1 MVENVNN
8 GNVGKIWTKIRN
20 ATSDSKYLKGLDAK
34 INSVMQGEST
44 VSTEKIMND
53 SVFANMDE
61 KTRIRFNKIAGL
73 DGNAKSFT
81 RDELRILYALADAKL
96 VDNKFEFDLKW
107 DNTEQSAL
115 KEAKSEANI
124 GGEAIG
130 EMEVVVDNLTADNST
145 ARHIK
150 IVNTS
155 EFDKSKPLAEKLKS
169 ENPDEVMTAINNEI
183 MTDYVNPLTG
193 KKMPITEIA
202 SFVLRYTRENP
213 LMGKDEIAGNIQKE
227 YGIPINYTS
236 SDKNGPYTVG
246 DWKIDKSG
254 ISNEKTGQRLTG
266 KLARWESNT
275 FESIPNVNGYI
286 FMIDTYSD
294 KNGNVIKFKTQNEVD
309 TIQPSGA
316 TVYGPNGAV
325 QQIKYDIEETVDP
338 SVYGF
343 VPKE

>member
-1 MVENVNN
+1 MKVLVFC
-8 GNVGKIWTKIRN
+8 
-20 ATSDSKYLKGLDAK
+20 AKGFET
-34 INSVMQGEST
+34 MEF
-44 VSTEKIMND
+44 
-53 SVFANMDE
+53 SVFIDVLGWARNDYGYDIQVETCGFQKEVISTFNVPIIVNKLMEEIDVNDYSVSIFLE
-61 KTRIRFNKIAGL
+61 KKN
-73 DGNAKSFT
+73 N
-81 RDELRILYALADAKL
+81 ELLNIISN
-96 VDNKFEFDLKW
+96 NKFEFDLKW

-213 LMGKDEIAGNIQKE
+213 LMGKDEIAGND
-227 YGIPINYTS
+227 N
-236 SDKNGPYTVG
+236 
-246 DWKIDKSG
+246 
-254 ISNEKTGQRLTG
+254 L
-266 KLARWESNT
+266 
-275 FESIPNVNGYI
+275 
-286 FMIDTYSD
+286 
-294 KNGNVIKFKTQNEVD
+294 
-309 TIQPSGA
+309 
-316 TVYGPNGAV
+316 
-325 QQIKYDIEETVDP
+325 
-338 SVYGF
+338 
-343 VPKE
+343 